1 MQRLYCRRVMA
12 WLAVGTGATV
22 HNANGTRR
30 IALVLLGM
38 HRSGTSA
45 MTRVTSLLGA
55 DLPKI
60 PMGPGRGN
68 ERGHWEPSRLVT
80 CHNRLL
86 QRLGSRWN
94 DWQRIDMTHLPA
106 TERADLK
113 RELSGLIDAD
123 YPEASLFVLKDPR
136 LCRMAPFYAELL
148 GEKGIEARY
157 LLAIRNPLA
166 VIHSLSDR
174 DGIWPG
180 AAALIWLR
188 HVLDAERAT
197 RSASRAVVSYEQVL
211 RNWRSTMQRAGAR
224 LCIRWPRPY
233 DDAAPEIDAFL
244 AQEMQHFA
252 PSQRELAARQDVP
265 VWVRQAYKSLLNL
278 EANPDDDAA
287 VDTLDVIR
295 EAFDTASPVFA
306 DALQR
311 ELDTR
316 QAELAAARADVAA
329 RAKLVMERDRNLAEL
344 SAELGKRDASIGALK
359 ADIAA
364 RDERLALGEG
374 TIKGLTAQVGA
385 QREEISHLAA
395 ELARFRDNLGST
407 VSDEAPSLQEA
418 VADGSR

>member
-1 MQRLYCRRVMA
+1 M
-12 WLAVGTGATV
+12 
-22 HNANGTRR
+22 RR
-30 IALVLLGM
+30 IGLVVLGM

-45 MTRVTSLLGA
+45 ITRVTSLLGA
-55 DLPKI
+55 DLPKV
-60 PMGPGRGN
+60 PMGPSRGN
-68 ERGHWEPSRLVT
+68 ERGHWEPSRIVA

-86 QRLGSRWN
+86 TRLGSRWN
-94 DWQRIDMTHLPA
+94 DWQRIDLAHLPA
-106 TERADLK
+106 AERADLK

-123 YPEASLFVLKDPR
+123 YPETTLFVLKDPR
-136 LCRMAPFYAELL
+136 LCRLAPFYAELL

-180 AAALIWLR
+180 ATALIWLR
-188 HVLDAERAT
+188 HVLDAESAT
-197 RSASRAVVSYEQVL
+197 RNASRAVVSYEQML
-211 RNWRSTMQRAGAR
+211 RDWRSTMQRAGAR

-252 PSQRELAARQDVP
+252 PSQRELAARDDVP
-265 VWVRQAYKSLLNL
+265 MWVRQTYKSLLDL

-287 VDTLDVIR
+287 VERLDVIR
-295 EAFDTASPVFA
+295 QAFDAASPVFA

-311 ELDTR
+311 ELDVR

-329 RAKLVMERDRNLAEL
+329 RAKIGTQL
-344 SAELGKRDASIGALK
+344 SAELGKRDASIEALK

-385 QREEISHLAA
+385 QREEIARLAA
-395 ELARFRDNLGST
+395 ELARLRDDLSPT
-407 VSDEAPSLQEA
+407 VADEPPSLQAA

>member
-1 MQRLYCRRVMA
+1 MHDA
-12 WLAVGTGATV
+12 
-22 HNANGTRR
+22 RR
-30 IALVLLGM
+30 ICLLVLGM

-45 MTRVTSLLGA
+45 TTRVTSLLGA
-55 DLPKI
+55 DLPKV
-60 PMGPGRGN
+60 PMGPSRGN
-68 ERGHWEPSRLVT
+68 ERGHWEPSRIVA

-86 QRLGSRWN
+86 TRLGSRWN
-94 DWQRIDMTHLPA
+94 DWQRLDVAHLPA
-106 TERADLK
+106 AERADLK

-123 YPEASLFVLKDPR
+123 YPEATLFVLKDPR
-136 LCRMAPFYAELL
+136 ICRLAPFYAELL
-148 GEKGIEARY
+148 SEKGVEARY

-166 VIHSLSDR
+166 VIHSLIDR

-188 HVLDAERAT
+188 HVLDAESAT
-197 RSASRAVVSYEQVL
+197 RNASRAVISYEQLL
-211 RNWRSTMQRAGAR
+211 RDWRSTMQRAGAR
-224 LCIRWPRPY
+224 LCIRWPRPH

-252 PSQRELAARQDVP
+252 PSQRELAARDDVP
-265 VWVRQAYKSLLNL
+265 IWVRQAYKALLDL

-287 VDTLDVIR
+287 VDKLDVIR
-295 EAFDTASPVFA
+295 KAFDAASPVFA

-329 RAKLVMERDRNLAEL
+329 RAKIVAQQGHNLTEL

-385 QREEISHLAA
+385 QREEIARLAA
-395 ELARFRDNLGST
+395 ELARLRDNLGST
-407 VSDEAPSLQEA
+407 DEVPSLQAA
-418 VADGSR
+418 VADGSP